1 MSLTPSPDWKLS
13 EMADIPFVL
22 ETEIGT
28 DVGDALT
35 LLIVGG
41 AIVGVQLKMLNQ
53 RNPGN

>member
-1 MSLTPSPDWKLS
+1 
-13 EMADIPFVL
+13 MADIPFVL

-28 DVGDALT
+28 DVGDALA